1 MGRRI
6 PATLLVAT
14 PSTLLQR
21 GLADIVDELPEV
33 VLVGRCQDALGTF
46 RQMQALRPDL
56 MILDPAF
63 AQELKDL
70 SAAGGH
76 RPRILLLSQRHHTGP
91 APPCGRGCA
100 CGFVRDRASAEHV
113 RMLLRVLAHCDRGV
127 DRSPHCQRCPAQ
139 TSLSPPRL
147 PLSERETQVFER
159 IGRGQGSS
167 AIAAQLGVSV
177 KTVETYRESIK
188 RKLGLESG
196 HELLRAALLWHLGDF
211 VPEEAALPC
220 PPRL

>member
-21 GLADIVDELPEV
+21 GLTDVIGEVPEV

-70 SAAGGH
+70 STASGH
-76 RPRILLLSQRHHTGP
+76 RPRILLLSHRRHAGP
-91 APPCGRGCA
+91 TPPCGKGCA
-100 CGFVRDRASAEHV
+100 CGFVRDRAPADHV

-127 DRSPHCQRCPAQ
+127 DRGPYCQRCPAQ
-139 TSLSPPRL
+139 TSLSTPRL

-159 IGRGQGSS
+159 IGCGQGSS
-167 AIAAQLGVSV
+167 AIASELGVSV

-196 HELLRAALLWHLGDF
+196 HELLRAAMLWHLGDF
-211 VPEEAALPC
+211 VPEESAFPS
-220 PPRL
+220 PSRP